1 MSGDPDQEYF
11 ADGSSEDLITG
22 LSRIRWLFVIARNS
36 TFVYKNRAVTL
47 SRSRAS
53 LACATCSRAAYA
65 EPAKRLRITAQLVD
79 AITGGHHWA
88 GKYDRQL
95 RDIFAVQDEMAW
107 KDNAAFPKG
116 IQIATLVGDPTKAG
130 EAVVLRIKFPAN
142 FQMPPHTHPFSEVVT
157 VISGTIGSTHGE
169 KFEKK
174 GEMLKPGS
182 LWVYPA
188 KHAHYAWTGNEE
200 AILQVQFIGPGG
212 IDYINPADDPR
223 KK

>member
-1 MSGDPDQEYF
+1 MR
-11 ADGSSEDLITG
+11 LR
-22 LSRIRWLFVIARNS
+22 SRR
-36 TFVYKNRAVTL
+36 T
-47 SRSRAS
+47 SRSLMAGRHTFREEVSMKALLGAAALIAVLAS
-53 LACATCSRAAYA
+53 SAM
-65 EPAKRLRITAQLVD
+65 AQD
-79 AITGGHHWA
+79 AMKHTKVTPDA
-88 GKYDRQL
+88 L
-95 RDIFAVQDEMAW
+95 TW
-107 KDNAAFPKG
+107 KDNPAFPKG
-116 IQIATLVGDPTKAG
+116 IKIATLVGDPTKAG
-130 EAVVLRIKFPAN
+130 GVVVLRIKFSAN
-142 FQMPPHTHPFSEVVT
+142 AHIPPHTHPYDEVVT
-157 VISGTIGSTHGE
+157 LISGTIGTSEGE